1 MLGENLENVRLIY
14 LIFEYLQDYRVYFVP
29 YNVPQKCQRLQE
41 RMAIYTQ
48 DSSWFVWEKKKK
60 RKKEIIKV
68 EIIKIELN
76 AASANI
82 VNEIYHK

>member
-60 RKKEIIKV
+60 KERNNKSRNNKNRIKCCERKHCQWD
-68 EIIKIELN
+68 L
-76 AASANI
+76 S
-82 VNEIYHK
+82 

>member
-48 DSSWFVWEKKKK
+48 DSSWFVWEKKK